1 MKKILCLI
9 SILMVTFSVI
19 GCSSSEVDSS
29 KEQATSKDE
38 KQVVVATSDAITE
51 ILDRLG
57 VEVSGVPQTSYE
69 LPESTKGATEVGS
82 PMNPDMEIIKSL
94 NPTDVIC
101 VDTLGSDFEKQ
112 FEENNINADFYN
124 LSNVDGLK
132 ETIAAL
138 GEKFNKQD
146 KANEMLPLNQL
157 TVLGLQHVLAMYA
170 GAVAVPLVIG
180 GAVGLTPEQL
190 ALLVAADLFT
200 CGLATLIQALGIG
213 PYIGIKLPAIL
224 GCTFAAVGPLI
235 IIGKNLGMQTAYGSI
250 IAAAII
256 VLIIAPL
263 YGKILRFFPTV
274 VTGTVVTMIGLS
286 LVNVGVTS
294 IGGGSGAKDFG
305 SIENLLLAAF
315 VMIVILLSNKFLKGF
330 FQAISVLNG
339 IVLGTIVAAFM
350 GKVDFSL
357 IQNAK
362 WISFIHPFNFGFPKF
377 DLGSIFMMT
386 FVMLVVMIES
396 TATFLGIGRVCEKEI
411 TQKDIV
417 RGIRA
422 EGIATILGGIFNSFP
437 YTTFNQNLG
446 LLALSKVKSRFVVV
460 ASGIILVSLGLIP
473 KFAALAT
480 IIPQPVIGGATT
492 IMFAMVAV
500 AGIQMLSKVD
510 FNKNSNML
518 VVACSIGVGLGITVV
533 PNILDNTPTIFK
545 EIFGSGIVSASI
557 VAVLLNAFLNYGNI
571 EKNV

>member
-1 MKKILCLI
+1 ML
-9 SILMVTFSVI
+9 
-19 GCSSSEVDSS
+19 
-29 KEQATSKDE
+29 
-38 KQVVVATSDAITE
+38 
-51 ILDRLG
+51 
-57 VEVSGVPQTSYE
+57 
-69 LPESTKGATEVGS
+69 TK
-82 PMNPDMEIIKSL
+82 
-94 NPTDVIC
+94 
-101 VDTLGSDFEKQ
+101 
-112 FEENNINADFYN
+112 N
-124 LSNVDGLK
+124 L
-132 ETIAAL
+132 
-138 GEKFNKQD
+138 NKQD

-263 YGKILRFFPTV
+263 YGKILRFF
-274 VTGTVVTMIGLS
+274 GLS

-571 EKNV
+571 EENV

>member
-1 MKKILCLI
+1 ML
-9 SILMVTFSVI
+9 
-19 GCSSSEVDSS
+19 
-29 KEQATSKDE
+29 
-38 KQVVVATSDAITE
+38 
-51 ILDRLG
+51 
-57 VEVSGVPQTSYE
+57 
-69 LPESTKGATEVGS
+69 TK
-82 PMNPDMEIIKSL
+82 
-94 NPTDVIC
+94 
-101 VDTLGSDFEKQ
+101 
-112 FEENNINADFYN
+112 N
-124 LSNVDGLK
+124 L
-132 ETIAAL
+132 
-138 GEKFNKQD
+138 NKQD

-305 SIENLLLAAF
+305 STENLLLAAF

-362 WISFIHPFNFGFPKF
+362 WISFIYPFNFGFPKF

-422 EGIATILGGIFNSFP
+422 EGIATILGGIFDSFP

-557 VAVLLNAFLNYGNI
+557 VAVLLNAFLNYGNT
-571 EKNV
+571 EENV

>member
-1 MKKILCLI
+1 ML
-9 SILMVTFSVI
+9 
-19 GCSSSEVDSS
+19 
-29 KEQATSKDE
+29 
-38 KQVVVATSDAITE
+38 
-51 ILDRLG
+51 
-57 VEVSGVPQTSYE
+57 
-69 LPESTKGATEVGS
+69 TK
-82 PMNPDMEIIKSL
+82 
-94 NPTDVIC
+94 
-101 VDTLGSDFEKQ
+101 
-112 FEENNINADFYN
+112 N
-124 LSNVDGLK
+124 L
-132 ETIAAL
+132 
-138 GEKFNKQD
+138 NKQD

-422 EGIATILGGIFNSFP
+422 EGIATILGGIFNS
-437 YTTFNQNLG
+437 
-446 LLALSKVKSRFVVV
+446 
-460 ASGIILVSLGLIP
+460 
-473 KFAALAT
+473 
-480 IIPQPVIGGATT
+480 
-492 IMFAMVAV
+492 
-500 AGIQMLSKVD
+500 
-510 FNKNSNML
+510 
-518 VVACSIGVGLGITVV
+518 
-533 PNILDNTPTIFK
+533 
-545 EIFGSGIVSASI
+545 
-557 VAVLLNAFLNYGNI
+557 
-571 EKNV
+571 